1 MNNGVL
7 LFFGVLFAMI
17 ASWFSFVHIP
27 QLQLGRQVPEH
38 DETTG
43 KIFPL
48 HRTGAANRG
57 LDVYR
62 RNGCVSCHTQQVR
75 QKNYRFSL
83 VADDWG
89 TNTAQIG
96 KALSSLTSGQ
106 FKEGN
111 PLPPTPFTIQ
121 DGLLLVEANR
131 IAGRWLDKGAA
142 VRRVNHPVDAD
153 IRRGW
158 GFRRTV
164 ARDYLLDQ
172 PTMLG
177 SQRIGPD
184 LSNIGNR
191 RPDSNW
197 HLIHLFQPRKV
208 VKNSIMP
215 SYRYLFETRDLHGD
229 GGNANAL
236 RHEGK
241 LVTDAQGRQ
250 IIPKPEA
257 RDLAAYLVSL
267 RLDQPVFEA
276 PGLLPQP
283 DESDKTNSN
292 SQPIKN
298 QAEQTK

>member
-17 ASWFSFVHIP
+17 ASWFSFVHSP
-27 QLQLGRQVPEH
+27 QLQLGSQVPEQ
-38 DETTG
+38 DEATG
-43 KIFPL
+43 KMFPL
-48 HRTGAANRG
+48 HRTGSANRG
-57 LDVYR
+57 LEVYR
-62 RNGCVSCHTQQVR
+62 QNGCVSCHTQQVR
-75 QKNYRFSL
+75 QKSYRFSL

-96 KALSSLTSGQ
+96 KALSSLAEGLFQ
-106 FKEGN
+106 EGN
-111 PLPPTPFTIQ
+111 PLPPTPFPIQ
-121 DGLLLVEANR
+121 DDLSLVEANR
-131 IAGRWLDKGAA
+131 IAGRWIDKGSA

-191 RPDSNW
+191 RPDLNW

-215 SYRYLFETRDLHGD
+215 SYRYLFEKRDLHG
-229 GGNANAL
+229 GGGDANAL
-236 RHEGK
+236 RHKGK
-241 LVTDAQGRQ
+241 LITDAQGRQ

-283 DESDKTNSN
+283 DKADKTN

>member
-17 ASWFSFVHIP
+17 ASWFTFIHSP
-27 QLQLGRQVPEH
+27 QLQLGHQVPEH
-38 DETTG
+38 DESTG
-43 KIFPL
+43 KTFPL
-48 HRTGAANRG
+48 PRTGAANRG
-57 LDVYR
+57 LEVYR
-62 RNGCVSCHTQQVR
+62 QNGCVSCHTQQVR

-96 KALSSLTSGQ
+96 KALSSLAGGRFQ
-106 FKEGN
+106 EGN
-111 PLPPTPFTIQ
+111 PLPPTPFPIQ
-121 DGLLLVEANR
+121 DGLSLVEANR
-131 IAGRWLDKGAA
+131 IASGWIDKGAA

-215 SYRYLFETRDLHGD
+215 SYRYLFETRDLHDD

-241 LVTDAQGRQ
+241 LVMDAQGRQ

-283 DESDKTNSN
+283 NEADKTN

>member
-17 ASWFSFVHIP
+17 FSWYGFVHRP
-27 QLQLGRQVPEH
+27 QLQLGNQVPEQ
-38 DETTG
+38 DEATG

-48 HRTGAANRG
+48 PRTGASNRG

-75 QKNYRFSL
+75 QKDYQFSL

-89 TNTAQIG
+89 TNTAQIS
-96 KALSSLTSGQ
+96 KALSSLTDGQ
-106 FKEGN
+106 FQEGN

-121 DGLLLVEANR
+121 DGLPLVEANL
-131 IAGRWLDKGAA
+131 IAGRWIDKGAS

-177 SQRIGPD
+177 SMRIGPD

-191 RPDSNW
+191 RPDANW
-197 HLIHLFQPRKV
+197 HLLHLFQPREV

-215 SYRYLFETRDLHGD
+215 SYRYLFETRDLHGN
-229 GGNANAL
+229 GGDSNAL

-241 LVTDAQGRQ
+241 LVTDDQGRQ

-257 RDLAAYLVSL
+257 RDLAAYLISL

-276 PGLLPQP
+276 PGLLSPP
-283 DESDKTNSN
+283 DEAEKAN

>member
-17 ASWFSFVHIP
+17 LSWYGFVHSP
-27 QLQLGRQVPEH
+27 QLQLGSQVPEQ
-38 DETTG
+38 DEASG

-48 HRTGAANRG
+48 PRTGSANRG

-89 TNTAQIG
+89 TNTAQIS
-96 KALSSLTSGQ
+96 KALSSLADGQ
-106 FKEGN
+106 FQEGS
-111 PLPPTPFTIQ
+111 PLPSTPFPIQ
-121 DGLLLVEANR
+121 EDLPLVEANR
-131 IAGRWLDKGAA
+131 IAGKWLDKGAA

-177 SQRIGPD
+177 SLRIGPD

-197 HLIHLFQPRKV
+197 HLLHLFQPRKV

-215 SYRYLFETRDLHGD
+215 SYPYLFEKRDLRGD
-229 GGNANAL
+229 GGDANAL

-241 LVTDAQGRQ
+241 LVTDDQGRQ

-276 PGLLPQP
+276 PGLPPQP
-283 DESDKTNSN
+283 DEADKDN

>member
-17 ASWFSFVHIP
+17 SSWFSFVHSP
-27 QLQLGRQVPEH
+27 QLQLGNQIPEQ

-48 HRTGAANRG
+48 PRTGAANRG

-75 QKNYRFSL
+75 QKNYQFSL

-89 TNTAQIG
+89 PNTAQIG
-96 KALSSLTSGQ
+96 KALSSLADGRFQ
-106 FKEGN
+106 EGT
-111 PLPPTPFTIQ
+111 PLPSTPFTIQ
-121 DGLLLVEANR
+121 DGLPLVEANR
-131 IAGRWLDKGAA
+131 IAGSWLDKGAS

-172 PTMLG
+172 TTMLG

-197 HLIHLFQPRKV
+197 HLLHLFQPRKF

-215 SYRYLFETRDLHGD
+215 SYRYLFETRDLRGAGGD
-229 GGNANAL
+229 ANAL

-241 LVTDAQGRQ
+241 LVTDVQGRQ

-267 RLDQPVFEA
+267 RLDQTVFEA
-276 PGLLPQP
+276 PGLLTQP
-283 DESDKTNSN
+283 DEADKIN
-292 SQPIKN
+292 SQSIKN

>member
-1 MNNGVL
+1 MNNGAL
-7 LFFGVLFAMI
+7 LFFGVLSAMI
-17 ASWFSFVHIP
+17 ASWFSFVHSP
-27 QLQLGRQVPEH
+27 QLQLGHQFPEQ
-38 DETTG
+38 DEATG
-43 KIFPL
+43 KTFPL
-48 HRTGAANRG
+48 PRTGAANRG
-57 LDVYR
+57 LEVYR
-62 RNGCVSCHTQQVR
+62 QNGCVRCHTQQVR
-75 QKNYRFSL
+75 QKSYRFSL

-96 KALSSLTSGQ
+96 KALSSLADGR
-106 FKEGN
+106 FKEGSA
-111 PLPPTPFTIQ
+111 LPTTPFPIQ
-121 DGLLLVEANR
+121 NGLSLVEANR
-131 IAGRWLDKGAA
+131 IADEWIDKGAA

-191 RPDSNW
+191 RPDANW
-197 HLIHLFQPRKV
+197 HLLHLFQPRKV
-208 VKNSIMP
+208 VENSIMP
-215 SYRYLFETRDLHGD
+215 RYGYLFEKRDLR
-229 GGNANAL
+229 GGKDANAL
-236 RHEGK
+236 RHKGE
-241 LVTDAQGRQ
+241 LVTDSQGRQ
-250 IIPKPEA
+250 VIPKPAA
-257 RDLAAYLVSL
+257 RDLAAYLISL

-283 DESDKTNSN
+283 DEADKAN
-292 SQPIKN
+292 SQPTNN

>member
-17 ASWFSFVHIP
+17 SSWFSFVHSP
-27 QLQLGRQVPEH
+27 QLQLGNQVPEQ
-38 DETTG
+38 EEATG
-43 KIFPL
+43 KTFPL
-48 HRTGAANRG
+48 PRAGAAYRG
-57 LDVYR
+57 LEVYR
-62 RNGCVSCHTQQVR
+62 QNGCVSCHTQQVR
-75 QKNYRFSL
+75 QKSYRFSL
-83 VADDWG
+83 VADNWG

-96 KALSSLTSGQ
+96 EALSSLADGR
-106 FKEGN
+106 FKKGSA
-111 PLPPTPFTIQ
+111 LPSAPFPIQ
-121 DGLLLVEANR
+121 EDLLLVEANR

-153 IRRGW
+153 IQRGW

-191 RPDSNW
+191 RPDANW
-197 HLIHLFQPRKV
+197 HLLHLFQPRKV
-208 VKNSIMP
+208 VPNSVMP
-215 SYRYLFETRDLHGD
+215 SYSYLFEKRDLR
-229 GGNANAL
+229 GGQDANAL
-236 RHEGK
+236 RHKGK
-241 LVTDAQGRQ
+241 LVTDGQGRQ
-250 IIPKPEA
+250 VIPKPAA
-257 RDLAAYLVSL
+257 RDLAAYLISL

-276 PGLLPQP
+276 PGLPPQP
-283 DESDKTNSN
+283 DKSDKAN
-292 SQPIKN
+292 SQPIKS

>member
-17 ASWFSFVHIP
+17 SSWFSFVHSP
-27 QLQLGRQVPEH
+27 QLQLGNQIPEQ

-48 HRTGAANRG
+48 PRTGAANRG

-75 QKNYRFSL
+75 QKNYQFSL

-89 TNTAQIG
+89 PNTAQIG
-96 KALSSLTSGQ
+96 KALSSLADGRFQ
-106 FKEGN
+106 EGT
-111 PLPPTPFTIQ
+111 PLPSNPFTIQ
-121 DGLLLVEANR
+121 DGLPLVEANR
-131 IAGRWLDKGAA
+131 IAGSWLDKGAS

-172 PTMLG
+172 TTMLG

-197 HLIHLFQPRKV
+197 HLLHLFQPRKF

-215 SYRYLFETRDLHGD
+215 SYRYLFETRDLRGD
-229 GGNANAL
+229 GGDANAL

-283 DESDKTNSN
+283 DEADKIN
-292 SQPIKN
+292 SQSIKN